1 MAYRCAA
8 IPALVGGLLLTALLW
23 WAGASAQAL
32 RLPGSGDVLGG
43 QAAAEL
49 ERWLLPWSYDPPAS
63 VRFDAESGAIGDTAA
78 ADAGRYLGLYSTAM
92 QIRFFAVFAFFVPGA
107 LLLVRRL
114 PPVRGRLTA
123 ALLALWAWGLVAG
136 TLAVT
141 VSAPWLIASHGRGS
155 YRILPQLASVISTGR
170 QALVATALVTAL
182 VTVLVARITAKG
194 AGPLPQEVV
203 PARAARLAA
212 TVGTGAIALSLVVLS
227 YQPVAAAI
235 QTVSPDGGLFS
246 EPGDLLR
253 TWLLL
258 GAWDGPAGV
267 QLGDWLLYRAAD
279 VLILVVVW
287 WALRR
292 LPVLLTRATVPAMA
306 AGAVCATVLA
316 LLVSQLLRIATE
328 WSGLR
333 WGLLHASA
341 VLGGG
346 VPAAVTWGLVA
357 GAAAAGGRRGG
368 GGRAVHNGATSTRPG
383 SAPARRRARRAGGV
397 GGGAGARRAR
407 GGAWAPPPPHG
418 RHDLRAGLRPAPAR
432 RLTGQGADPSRAV
445 RAHHAAGPA
454 TSPGVRTPDGSR
466 SAR

>member
-1 MAYRCAA
+1 MTYRRAA

-32 RLPGSGDVLGG
+32 HLPGSTGVLGG

-63 VRFDAESGAIGDTAA
+63 VRFGAEVAGGGGDTAGT
-78 ADAGRYLGLYSTAM
+78 DGSRYLGLYSTAM

-114 PPVRGRLTA
+114 PPVQGRLPA

-170 QALVATALVTAL
+170 QALVAAALVTAV

-212 TVGTGAIALSLVVLS
+212 TVGTAAIALSLVVLS

-235 QTVSPDGGLFS
+235 QTVSPDGGLFA

-253 TWLLL
+253 QWLLL
-258 GAWDGPAGV
+258 GAWDSPAGV

-292 LPVLLTRATVPAMA
+292 LPLLLTRATVPAMA

-316 LLVSQLLRIATE
+316 LLAGQLLRIATDG
-328 WSGLR
+328 SGLR
-333 WGLLHASA
+333 WGLLHMSA

-346 VPAAVTWGLVA
+346 VPAALTWGLVA
-357 GAAAAGGRRGG
+357 GVVAAVTLRVSVSR
-368 GGRAVHNGATSTRPG
+368 TRTTDVTT
-383 SAPARRRARRAGGV
+383 SAPESV
-397 GGGAGARRAR
+397 
-407 GGAWAPPPPHG
+407 
-418 RHDLRAGLRPAPAR
+418 RP
-432 RLTGQGADPSRAV
+432 RLDA
-445 RAHHAAGPA
+445 
-454 TSPGVRTPDGSR
+454 
-466 SAR
+466 